1 MPAVTRQ
8 ADATI
13 RRTIQHFNMGG
24 AAGKTDSARAC
35 SPIGISTQ
43 NEKLV
48 SSHTKQ
54 MGRKA
59 KAHIEAVACSRH
71 RIHRSIAPDS
81 APGFDTKKALRSC
94 RVWKKTPPRQFDL
107 RMMAANRF
115 AFFGDLRFR
124 RR

>member
-1 MPAVTRQ
+1 MASVTRA
-8 ADATI
+8 ADAAI
-13 RRTIQHFNMGG
+13 RSTIQDFKIGR
-24 AAGKTDSARAC
+24 ATGKTNLARAC
-35 SPIGISTQ
+35 SPIRIATQ

-48 SSHTKQ
+48 PLHTKQ
-54 MGRKA
+54 ISRKT
-59 KAHIEAVACSRH
+59 KAHIELVACSRH

-94 RVWKKTPPRQFDL
+94 RVWNEPRPRQFDL

-124 RR
+124 